1 MPLIYFIRHGQ
12 TDYNAARRVQ
22 GWLDIPINATGRVQ
36 ALRNGGVLNEL
47 ISDKSRFDFVS
58 SPLLRTRQTME
69 IMRETMGLP
78 KAGYAT
84 DDRLKEISFGEW
96 EGMNREEI
104 DAVAKDLHAS
114 VEADRWNKAPPA
126 GQSFRDYS
134 AQVLSWLAEIRRD
147 TVVVAHGGTSRV
159 VRAHFMKLPPSDMQ
173 KLDVPQ
179 DKVLLIEGGT
189 LHWL

>member
-47 ISDKSRFDFVS
+47 ISDKTRLDFIS
-58 SPLLRTRQTME
+58 SPLLRTRETME
-69 IMRETMGLP
+69 IMRAAMGLP
-78 KAGYAT
+78 TAGYRM
-84 DDRLKEISFGEW
+84 DDRLKEIGFGEW
-96 EGMNREEI
+96 EGMTHEEI
-104 DAVAKDLHAS
+104 DAIAKDLHDS
-114 VEADRWNKAPPA
+114 VQADRWNKAPPG
-126 GQSFRDYS
+126 GQSFRDYT
-134 AQVLSWLAEIRRD
+134 AQVLSWLAELERD

-159 VRAHFMKLPPSDMQ
+159 VRAHFMKLGPVDMH

-179 DKVLLIEGGT
+179 DKVLLIEGGA